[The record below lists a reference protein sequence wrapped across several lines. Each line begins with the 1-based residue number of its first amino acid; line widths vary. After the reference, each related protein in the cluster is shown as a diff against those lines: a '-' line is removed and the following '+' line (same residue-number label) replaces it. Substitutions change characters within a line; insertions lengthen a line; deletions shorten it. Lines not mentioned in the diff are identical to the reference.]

1 MHQVK
6 SSSKFEKIGNIIPM
20 KLSFLLESLIVPYY
34 LFIFATAAT
43 SGAFLGVSLNDWFM
57 FVAIFNYP
65 ANNFQFHRY
74 QPNTT
79 TYNNTALGNVSPKT
93 TVNSDI
99 YLISEPAGSYGGYG
113 ELGEIRAYNTTFT
126 TAEITAKYNAQKG
139 KYGIT

>member
-1 MHQVK
+1 V
-6 SSSKFEKIGNIIPM
+6 
-20 KLSFLLESLIVPYY
+20 LLRYY
-34 LFIFATAAT
+34 RPSNQGFNTILYDTNGQADINPGYLAPINNT
-43 SGAFLGVSLNDWFM
+43 DWFM
-57 FVAIFNYP
+57 FVAIFNFP

-79 TYNNTALGNVSPKT
+79 TYNNTALGNVSPINT
-93 TVNSDI
+93 NNNDI
-99 YLISEPAGSYGGYG
+99 YLLSEPGSGYGGYG